1 MSRNTSNMV
10 GTDRREA
17 DELASQLAAIVQ
29 SSDDAIV
36 SKNLD
41 GIVMNWN
48 AGAERIFGYSASEMI
63 GQPITKLIPDDRL
76 DEESKI
82 LAQIRAGHRVDHY
95 ETVRKRKDGTL
106 LEVSLTVSPVR
117 NAKGTIV
124 GASKI
129 ARDITE
135 RKRVEERQKLLM
147 GEMKHRVNNLEAVI
161 QSLGR
166 SAIPK
171 NEPAVGAFFDAFI
184 GRLHALLSVGDLV
197 VSSTSRQ
204 ADLREVIN
212 RALAPFLNAES
223 GPRIKLT
230 GPSLHLA
237 ENTSG
242 GLALAMHELATN
254 AIKYGALK
262 TDNGTIELL
271 WSVETDG
278 ENGHLVK
285 IEWKEHVEGIVSE
298 PESRGFGT
306 RLIRAAIAA
315 ERDHRTDV
323 VFEPDGLRCTFQFHI
338 NGEMGSRPC

>member
-1 MSRNTSNMV
+1 MSRNTSNV
-10 GTDRREA
+10 IGADSREA
-17 DELASQLAAIVQ
+17 HELASQLAAIVQ

-41 GIVMNWN
+41 GIVVNWN
-48 AGAERIFGYSASEMI
+48 AAAERIFGYSASEMI
-63 GQPITKLIPDDRL
+63 GQPIAKLIPEDRL
-76 DEESKI
+76 DEESNI
-82 LAQIRAGHRVDHY
+82 LAQIRAGRRVDHY

-106 LEVSLTVSPVR
+106 IEVSLTVSPVT
-117 NAKGTIV
+117 NSEGIIV

-171 NEPAVGAFFDAFI
+171 NEPAVEAFFDAFM

-204 ADLREVIN
+204 ADLRDVIN
-212 RALAPFLNAES
+212 RALEPFLNAGTGS
-223 GPRIKLT
+223 AIKLA

-262 TDNGTIELL
+262 ADGGTVELH
-271 WSVETDG
+271 WSVEPDG
-278 ENGHLVK
+278 ENGRRVK
-285 IEWKEHVEGIVSE
+285 IEWKERVDSVISE
-298 PESRGFGT
+298 PENRGFGS

-338 NGEMGSRPC
+338 AGEVGSRPC